1 MHLSSE
7 SLTDQDMD
15 EYLNCMP
22 VPDGVILLKSDPR
35 RVCEN
40 IKKRRRVATIHQGVN
55 EQLLHDYTET
65 TQYHMEY
72 AVGSLR
78 EKGVKVMEINL
89 DYARANHIDAIVE
102 KLNRI

>member
-15 EYLNCMP
+15 EYLNYMP

-35 RVCEN
+35 RICEN
-40 IKKRRRVATIHQGVN
+40 IKKRRRVATIHQGLN
-55 EQLLHDYTET
+55 EQQLHDYTEK
-65 TQYHMEY
+65 TQYHLEY
-72 AVGSLR
+72 AAGYFR
-78 EKGVKVMEINL
+78 EKGVKARERNL
-89 DYARANHIDAIVE
+89 DYARHNHSDTRGD